1 MKSYIFKVGVSIV
14 LDDQTHRIVHLTADG
29 LAHLTAVS
37 NGAIT
42 VTSTA
47 ELQRQYQSGRLRF
60 LGEPMNI
67 GDPVHSRL
75 GRPLSTFS
83 NLVREKALR
92 KKKYLDMLLAR
103 GPIVSTPSV
112 LTPLIQD
119 CAAELNDP
127 HPPSAISV
135 YRWAR
140 RVSQAD
146 GDNRALIDRFDR
158 RGTGSRLPL
167 SSLNFLQQSI
177 DSVYMTRER
186 TSTADVYAD
195 LRYRIDCENE
205 FRGEGE
211 KVPMPS
217 FSTVHRAIRSL
228 DAYDV
233 TVHRRGKRVANIN
246 FRTSGAGVHIEQI
259 LERVEIDHSPLDLFV
274 IDERTNLPLGRPTVT
289 VALDRYS
296 RMPVGMHVGFQ
307 GPSVH
312 AVLRCLRHAIVPKAD
327 LRDRY
332 PDLQHDWPCHGKIRE
347 LVCDNG
353 LEFHSDELKRVA
365 FELGMIVTFCPKRQP
380 WFKGAV
386 ERFLKTL
393 NFQFAHALPG
403 TSFARWFHREDYDP
417 QEQALITYD
426 QLVHVLTRWIVDVYA
441 HSLHRGL
448 KTTPYEKWV
457 VGATRFPP
465 VLPSSIEDVD
475 ITIGETYTRTLSHQ
489 GIELDNLRYNDPALL
504 QIRSKHGPRVKVDVI
519 SYFDDVSRIAVIDP
533 ATKIPVIVPALDQAY
548 ANGLTREQHRL
559 LCARARE
566 TGKGLVDQSALALAK
581 SEIRM
586 LVSEFALS
594 KSQRKRQRSAAWRGI
609 GTEAADIFAT
619 TSDKTARAKPKP
631 HVEEQPRAVPVSEL
645 PKLVGLLL
653 DGHPDGKVPHD

>member
-1 MKSYIFKVGVSIV
+1 MKNYIFKVGVSIV
-14 LDDQTHRIVHLTADG
+14 LDDQPHRIVHLTADG
-29 LAHLTAVS
+29 LAHLIAVS
-37 NGAIT
+37 NGALT

-60 LGEPMNI
+60 LDEPTNI
-67 GDPVHSRL
+67 ADPSPSRL
-75 GRPLSTFS
+75 GRPLSTFP
-83 NLVREKALR
+83 NRVRENALR
-92 KKKYLDMLLAR
+92 KKRYLDMLLAS
-103 GPIVSTPSV
+103 GPIVSTPAV
-112 LTPLIQD
+112 LTPLIQE
-119 CAAELNDP
+119 CAQELNDP
-127 HPPSAISV
+127 YPPSAISV

-140 RVSQAD
+140 SVSRAE
-146 GDNRALIDRFDR
+146 GDNRVLIDRFDR
-158 RGTGSRLPL
+158 RGGGGSRLPIA
-167 SSLNFLQQSI
+167 SLNLLQQSI
-177 DSVYMTRER
+177 DSIYMARER
-186 TSTADVYAD
+186 GSVTDVCAD
-195 LRYRIDCENE
+195 LRYRIDRENE
-205 FRGEGE
+205 FRSESD
-211 KVPMPS
+211 KVRMPS
-217 FSTVHRAIRSL
+217 LATVYRAIRYL
-228 DAYDV
+228 DAFDV
-233 TVHRRGKRVANIN
+233 EVARRGKRIANIT
-246 FRTSGAGVHIEQI
+246 FRTSGRGVHVEQI

-274 IDERTNLPLGRPTVT
+274 IDERTKLPLGRPTVT
-289 VALDRYS
+289 IALDRYS

-312 AVLRCLRHAIVPKAD
+312 AVLRCLRHAIIPKAD
-327 LRDRY
+327 LRARY

-365 FELGMIVTFCPKRQP
+365 FELGMIVTFCPKRKP

-426 QLVHVLTRWIVDVYA
+426 QLLHVLTRWIVDVYA
-441 HSLHRGL
+441 HSLHRGID
-448 KTTPYEKWV
+448 TTPHEKWV
-457 VGATRFPP
+457 TGATRFPP
-465 VLPSSIEDVD
+465 VLPPSIEDVD
-475 ITIGETYTRTLSHQ
+475 ITIGETHTRTLSHH

-504 QIRSKHGPRVKVDVI
+504 QIRSKHGPRVAVDVI

-533 ATKIPVIVPALDQAY
+533 DTKIPVIVPALDREY

-566 TGKGLVDQSALALAK
+566 TGKGLVDQSALAQAK

-594 KSQRKRQRSAAWRGI
+594 KSQRKRQKSAAWRGI

-619 TSDKTARAKPKP
+619 STDKTARGKPEP
-631 HVEEQPRAVPVSEL
+631 HIEKQSAVPVSEL

-653 DGHPDGKVPHD
+653 DGSSNGKVST

>member
-1 MKSYIFKVGVSIV
+1 MTSYIFKVGVSVV
-14 LDDQTHRIVHLTADG
+14 LGDQPHRLVHLATDG
-29 LAHLTAVS
+29 QVHLSAVS

-42 VTSTA
+42 VTSTS

-60 LGEPMNI
+60 LNEVPDI
-67 GDPVHSRL
+67 GDSAHSRL
-75 GRPLSTFS
+75 GRPLSTFP
-83 NLVREKALR
+83 NHVREKAIR
-92 KKKYLDMLLAR
+92 KKKYLDMLLVH
-103 GPIVSTPSV
+103 GPIVSTPAA
-112 LTPLIQD
+112 LTPLIQE
-119 CAAELNDP
+119 CAREMNDP

-140 RVSQAD
+140 RVSRAG
-146 GDNRALIDRFDR
+146 GDNRALIDRLDR
-158 RGTGSRLPL
+158 QGGGSRLPL
-167 SSLNFLQQSI
+167 SSLNLLQQSI
-177 DSVYMTRER
+177 DSIYMAGER
-186 TSTADVYAD
+186 GSVTDVYAD
-195 LRYRIDCENE
+195 LRYRVDRENE
-205 FRGEGE
+205 FRSENE

-217 FSTVHRAIRSL
+217 LATVYRAICSL
-228 DAYDV
+228 DAFDV
-233 TVHRRGKRVANIN
+233 TAARRGKRIANIE
-246 FRTSGAGVHIEQI
+246 FRTSGLGVHVEQI

-289 VALDRYS
+289 IALDRYS

-312 AVLRCLRHAIVPKAD
+312 AVLRCLRHAVVPKAD

-426 QLVHVLTRWIVDVYA
+426 QLLHVLTRWIVDVYA
-441 HSLHRGL
+441 HSLHRGI
-448 KTTPYEKWV
+448 KTTPHQKWV
-457 VGATRFPP
+457 TGATRFPP
-465 VLPSSIEDVD
+465 VLPSSIEDID
-475 ITIGETYTRTLSHQ
+475 ITIGETHTRTLSHQ
-489 GIELDNLRYNDPALL
+489 GIELDNLRYNAPALL
-504 QIRSKHGPRVKVDVI
+504 QIRGKHGSRVKVDVI

-533 ATKIPVIVPALDQAY
+533 DTKIPIIVPALDQEY
-548 ANGLTREQHRL
+548 ADGLTREQHRL

-581 SEIRM
+581 SEIRV
-586 LVSEFALS
+586 LVSEFAVS
-594 KSQRKRQRSAAWRGI
+594 KSQRKRQRSAALRGI
-609 GTEAADIFAT
+609 GTEAADIFALST
-619 TSDKTARAKPKP
+619 DKPGRTKPRP
-631 HVEEQPRAVPVSEL
+631 HIEKQPPAVPVSEL

-653 DGHPDGKVPHD
+653 DGSPNRKVAS

>member
-1 MKSYIFKVGVSIV
+1 MKNYIFKVGVSIEV
-14 LDDQTHRIVHLTADG
+14 DDQDHRIVYLTAEGLVHLTA
-29 LAHLTAVS
+29 AAT
-37 NGAIT
+37 GALT
-42 VTSTA
+42 VTSTT

-60 LGEPMNI
+60 LDEATNV
-67 GDPVHSRL
+67 GDPASSRP
-75 GRPLSTFS
+75 GRPLSTFPD
-83 NLVREKALR
+83 LVQGKALR
-92 KKKYLDMLLAR
+92 KRKYLDMLLAR
-103 GPIVSTPSV
+103 GPIVSTPTV
-112 LTPLIQD
+112 LAPLIRE
-119 CAAELNDP
+119 CARELNDP
-127 HPPSAISV
+127 HPPSPISV

-140 RVSQAD
+140 SVSRAG

-158 RGTGSRLPL
+158 RGGGSRLPL
-167 SSLNFLQQSI
+167 PSLSLLQQSI
-177 DSVYMTRER
+177 DSIYMARER
-186 TSTADVYAD
+186 GSVTDVYAD
-195 LRYRIDCENE
+195 LRYRVDRENE
-205 FRGEGE
+205 FRSESE

-217 FSTVHRAIRSL
+217 LATVYRAICSL
-228 DAYDV
+228 DSFDV
-233 TVHRRGKRVANIN
+233 TAARRGKRIAKIK
-246 FRTSGAGVHIEQI
+246 FRTSGLGVHVEQI

-289 VALDRYS
+289 IALDRYS

-332 PDLQHDWPCHGKIRE
+332 PDLQNDWPCHGKIRE

-353 LEFHSDELKRVA
+353 QEFHSDELKKVA

-426 QLVHVLTRWIVDVYA
+426 QLLHVLTRWIVDIYA
-441 HSLHRGL
+441 RSLHRGIN
-448 KTTPYEKWV
+448 TTPHEKWLA
-457 VGATRFPP
+457 GAARFPP
-465 VLPSSIEDVD
+465 VLPSSIEDID
-475 ITIGETYTRTLSHQ
+475 ITIGETHIRTLSHQ
-489 GIELDNLRYNDPALL
+489 GIELDNLRYNDLALL
-504 QIRSKHGPRVKVDVI
+504 QIRSKHGPRVKVDII

-533 ATKIPVIVPALDQAY
+533 DTKIPIIVSALDQEY
-548 ANGLTREQHRL
+548 ASGLTREQHRL

-566 TGKGLVDQSALALAK
+566 TGKGIVDQSALARAK
-581 SEIRM
+581 AEIRT

-594 KSQRKRQRSAAWRGI
+594 KSQRKRQKSAAWRGI
-609 GTEAADIFAT
+609 GTEAVDIFAT
-619 TSDKTARAKPKP
+619 SASKTTRTKP
-631 HVEEQPRAVPVSEL
+631 ESRIEQPSAMPVSEL
-645 PKLVGLLL
+645 PKLAGLLL
-653 DGHPDGKVPHD
+653 NGPADGR

>member
-1 MKSYIFKVGVSIV
+1 MKNYIFKVGVAIV
-14 LDDQTHRIVHLTADG
+14 LDEQAHRVVHLMADG
-29 LAHLTAVS
+29 LVHLTAVS
-37 NGAIT
+37 SGAIT
-42 VTSTA
+42 VTSTT

-60 LGEPMNI
+60 LDDAVSISNPA
-67 GDPVHSRL
+67 HSRL
-75 GRPLSTFS
+75 GRPLSTFPD
-83 NLVREKALR
+83 LVRGKALR

-103 GPIVSTPSV
+103 GPIVSTPTV
-112 LTPLIQD
+112 LTPLIQE
-119 CAAELNDP
+119 CARELNDP

-140 RVSQAD
+140 SVSRAG

-158 RGTGSRLPL
+158 RGGGSRLPL
-167 SSLNFLQQSI
+167 PSLNLLQQSI
-177 DSVYMTRER
+177 DSIYMAREPGSV
-186 TSTADVYAD
+186 TDLYAD
-195 LRYRIDCENE
+195 LRYRVDRENE
-205 FRGEGE
+205 FRSENE

-217 FSTVHRAIRSL
+217 LATVYRAIRSL
-228 DAYDV
+228 DAFDA
-233 TVHRRGKRVANIN
+233 TVARRGKRIAKIQ
-246 FRTSGAGVHIEQI
+246 FRTSGLGVHVEQI

-289 VALDRYS
+289 IALDRYS

-347 LVCDNG
+347 FVCDNG

-426 QLVHVLTRWIVDVYA
+426 QLLHVLTRWIVDVYA
-441 HSLHRGL
+441 HSLHRGI
-448 KTTPYEKWV
+448 KTTPHEKWV
-457 VGATRFPP
+457 TGVARFPP
-465 VLPSSIEDVD
+465 VLPSSIEDID
-475 ITIGETYTRTLSHQ
+475 ITIGETHTRTLSHQ
-489 GIELDNLRYNDPALL
+489 GIELDNLRYNNPALL
-504 QIRSKHGPRVKVDVI
+504 QIRSRHGPRVKVDVI

-533 ATKIPVIVPALDQAY
+533 ETKIPVIVSALDQEY
-548 ANGLTREQHRL
+548 TSGLTREQHRL

-566 TGKGLVDQSALALAK
+566 TGKGLVDQSALAQAK
-581 SEIRM
+581 TEIRM

-594 KSQRKRQRSAAWRGI
+594 KSQRKRQKSAAWRGI

-619 TSDKTARAKPKP
+619 STDKTARTKPEP
-631 HVEEQPRAVPVSEL
+631 RIEQPSAMPVSEL
-645 PKLVGLLL
+645 PKLAGLLL
-653 DGHPDGKVPHD
+653 NSPSDRKVTS

>member
-1 MKSYIFKVGVSIV
+1 MKNYIFKVGVSIV
-14 LDDQTHRIVHLTADG
+14 VDDQDHRIVHLTADG
-29 LAHLTAVS
+29 LAHLVAAST
-37 NGAIT
+37 GAIT
-42 VTSTA
+42 VTSTT
-47 ELQRQYQSGRLRF
+47 ELQKQYQSGHLRF
-60 LGEPMNI
+60 LNEATNI
-67 GDPVHSRL
+67 GDPAQSRL
-75 GRPLSTFS
+75 GRPLSTFPDR
-83 NLVREKALR
+83 VRGKALR
-92 KKKYLDMLLAR
+92 KKKYLDMLLVR
-103 GPIVSTPSV
+103 GPIVSTPAV
-112 LTPLIQD
+112 LAPLIQE
-119 CAAELNDP
+119 CARELNDS
-127 HPPSAISV
+127 HPPSPISV

-140 RVSQAD
+140 SVSRAG

-158 RGTGSRLPL
+158 RGGGSRLPL
-167 SSLNFLQQSI
+167 SSLNLLQQSI
-177 DSVYMTRER
+177 DSIYMTRER
-186 TSTADVYAD
+186 ASANDVYSD
-195 LRYRIDCENE
+195 LRYRVDRENE
-205 FRGEGE
+205 FRSERE

-217 FSTVHRAIRSL
+217 LSTVHRAIHSR

-233 TVHRRGKRVANIN
+233 SVHRRGKRVANIN
-246 FRTSGAGVHIEQI
+246 FRTSGAGVHVEQI

-312 AVLRCLRHAIVPKAD
+312 AVLRC
-327 LRDRY
+327 Y

-426 QLVHVLTRWIVDVYA
+426 QLLHVLTRWIVDVYA
-441 HSLHRGL
+441 HSLHRGI
-448 KTTPYEKWV
+448 KTTPHEKWV
-457 VGATRFPP
+457 TGAERFPP
-465 VLPSSIEDVD
+465 ALPSSIEDID
-475 ITIGETYTRTLSHQ
+475 ITIGETHTRTLSHQ

-519 SYFDDVSRIAVIDP
+519 SYFDDISRIAVIDP
-533 ATKIPVIVPALDQAY
+533 DTKIPFIVPALDQDY
-548 ANGLTREQHRL
+548 ATALTREQHRL

-566 TGKGLVDQSALALAK
+566 TGKGLVDQSALAQAK
-581 SEIRM
+581 SEIRA

-594 KSQRKRQRSAAWRGI
+594 KSQRQRQRSAAWRGI
-609 GTEAADIFAT
+609 GTEAADIFVAPT
-619 TSDKTARAKPKP
+619 ETARTKPETQRNKLFP
-631 HVEEQPRAVPVSEL
+631 AVPVSEL
-645 PKLVGLLL
+645 PKLTALLL
-653 DGHPDGKVPHD
+653 EGSPNGKVRP

>member
-14 LDDQTHRIVHLTADG
+14 LDGQAHRIVHLMADG
-29 LAHLTAVS
+29 PVHLSAAS
-37 NGAIT
+37 SGALT
-42 VTSTA
+42 VTSGT

-60 LGEPMNI
+60 LSEVPNI
-67 GDPVHSRL
+67 GDSAPSLL
-75 GRPLSTFS
+75 GRPLSTFP
-83 NLVREKALR
+83 NHVRERAIR

-103 GPIVSTPSV
+103 GPIVSTPTV
-112 LTPLIQD
+112 LTPLIQE
-119 CAAELNDP
+119 CARKLNDP
-127 HPPSAISV
+127 NPPSAISV

-140 RVSQAD
+140 RVSQAG
-146 GDNRALIDRFDR
+146 GDNRALIDRLDR
-158 RGTGSRLPL
+158 QGGGSRLPL
-167 SSLNFLQQSI
+167 QSLNLLQQSI
-177 DSVYMTRER
+177 DSIYMARER
-186 TSTADVYAD
+186 GSVTDVYAD
-195 LRYRIDCENE
+195 LRYRVDRENE
-205 FRGEGE
+205 FRSENE
-211 KVPMPS
+211 RVPMPS
-217 FSTVHRAIRSL
+217 LATVYRAICSL
-228 DAYDV
+228 DAFDV
-233 TVHRRGKRVANIN
+233 TTARRGKRIANIE
-246 FRTSGAGVHIEQI
+246 FRTSGLGVHVEQI

-289 VALDRYS
+289 IALDRYS

-312 AVLRCLRHAIVPKAD
+312 AVLRCLRNAVVPKAD

-417 QEQALITYD
+417 QEQAVITHD
-426 QLVHVLTRWIVDVYA
+426 QLLHVLTRWIVDVYA
-441 HSLHRGL
+441 HSLHRGIR
-448 KTTPYEKWV
+448 TTPHEKWV
-457 VGATRFPP
+457 DGATRFPP
-465 VLPSSIEDVD
+465 VLPPSIEDVD
-475 ITIGETYTRTLSHQ
+475 ITIGETHTRTLSHQ
-489 GIELDNLRYNDPALL
+489 GIELDNLRYNDPLLL
-504 QIRSKHGPRVKVDVI
+504 QIRGKHGPRVKVDVI

-533 ATKIPVIVPALDQAY
+533 DTNIPVIVPALDQEY
-548 ANGLTREQHRL
+548 ATGLTREQHRL

-581 SEIRM
+581 SEIRG

-594 KSQRKRQRSAAWRGI
+594 KSQRKRQKSAAWRGV
-609 GTEAADIFAT
+609 GTDAVDIFAL
-619 TSDKTARAKPKP
+619 SAGKPSRTKL
-631 HVEEQPRAVPVSEL
+631 EPRIEKQSPAVPVSEL
-645 PKLVGLLL
+645 PTLAGLLL
-653 DGHPDGKVPHD
+653 DGSPNGRLAP

>member
-1 MKSYIFKVGVSIV
+1 MKNYIFKVGVSIV
-14 LDDQTHRIVHLTADG
+14 LDDQAHRIVHLTADG
-29 LAHLTAVS
+29 LVHLTVAS
-37 NGAIT
+37 TGAIT
-42 VTSTA
+42 VTSTT

-60 LGEPMNI
+60 LDEATTI
-67 GDPVHSRL
+67 GDPTHSRL
-75 GRPLSTFS
+75 GRPLSTFPD
-83 NLVREKALR
+83 LVQGKALR

-103 GPIVSTPSV
+103 GPIVSTPAV
-112 LTPLIQD
+112 LAPLIQE
-119 CAAELNDP
+119 CARELNDS

-140 RVSQAD
+140 KVSRAD

-158 RGTGSRLPL
+158 RGGGSRLPL
-167 SSLNFLQQSI
+167 PSLNLLQQSI
-177 DSVYMTRER
+177 DSIYMARER
-186 TSTADVYAD
+186 SSVTDLYAD
-195 LRYRIDCENE
+195 LRYRVDRENE
-205 FRGEGE
+205 FRSENE

-217 FSTVHRAIRSL
+217 LATVYRAIRSL
-228 DAYDV
+228 DAFDV
-233 TVHRRGKRVANIN
+233 TVARRGKRIANIT
-246 FRTSGAGVHIEQI
+246 FRTSGLGVHVEQI

-289 VALDRYS
+289 IALDRYS

-327 LRDRY
+327 LRNRY

-365 FELGMIVTFCPKRQP
+365 LELGMIVTFCPKRQP

-403 TSFARWFHREDYDP
+403 TSFARWFHREDYDS

-426 QLVHVLTRWIVDVYA
+426 QLSHVLTRWIVDVYA
-441 HSLHRGL
+441 HSLHRGI
-448 KTTPYEKWV
+448 KTTPHEKWV
-457 VGATRFPP
+457 TGATRFPP
-465 VLPSSIEDVD
+465 VLPSSIEDID
-475 ITIGETYTRTLSHQ
+475 ITIGETHTRTLSHQ

-504 QIRSKHGPRVKVDVI
+504 QIRSKYGPRAKVDVI
-519 SYFDDVSRIAVIDP
+519 SYFDDVSRIAIIDP
-533 ATKIPVIVPALDQAY
+533 DTKIPVIVSALDQEY
-548 ANGLTREQHRL
+548 ASGLTREQHRL

-566 TGKGLVDQSALALAK
+566 TGKGLVDQSALAQAK
-581 SEIRM
+581 TEIRA

-594 KSQRKRQRSAAWRGI
+594 KSQRKRQKSAAWRGV
-609 GTEAADIFAT
+609 GTDAVDIFAT
-619 TSDKTARAKPKP
+619 SAGKTTRTKP
-631 HVEEQPRAVPVSEL
+631 EPRIERHSVVSVSEL
-645 PKLVGLLL
+645 PKLAGLLL
-653 DGHPDGKVPHD
+653 NGPPDGKVTP

>member
-1 MKSYIFKVGVSIV
+1 MTSYIFKVGVSVV
-14 LDDQTHRIVHLTADG
+14 LDGQSHRIAHLTADG
-29 LAHLTAVS
+29 LLHLLAES
-37 NGAIT
+37 NGAMT

-60 LGEPMNI
+60 GDEATNI
-67 GDPVHSRL
+67 GDAAHSPL
-75 GRPLSTFS
+75 GRPLSTFP

-92 KKKYLDMLLAR
+92 KKQYLDMLLAR
-103 GPIVSTPSV
+103 GPIVSSPAV
-112 LTPLIQD
+112 LVPLIQE
-119 CAAELNDP
+119 CARELNDP
-127 HPPSAISV
+127 HPPSPVSV

-140 RVSQAD
+140 RVSRAG

-158 RGTGSRLPL
+158 RGGGSRLPL
-167 SSLNFLQQSI
+167 PSLLLLQQSI
-177 DSVYMTRER
+177 DSIYMAREQVSV
-186 TSTADVYAD
+186 TDVHAD
-195 LRYRIDCENE
+195 LRYRIDRENE
-205 FRGEGE
+205 SRNDNE
-211 KVPMPS
+211 KIPMPS
-217 FSTVHRAIRSL
+217 LATVYRAIHSL
-228 DAYDV
+228 EAFDV
-233 TVHRRGKRVANIN
+233 TVARRGKRIANIE
-246 FRTSGAGVHIEQI
+246 FRTSGHGVHVEQI

-274 IDERTNLPLGRPTVT
+274 IDDRTNLPLGRPTVT
-289 VALDRYS
+289 IALDRYS

-312 AVLRCLRHAIVPKAD
+312 AVLRCLRHAIAPKAD

-417 QEQALITYD
+417 QEQALVTYD

-441 HSLHRGL
+441 HSLHRGI
-448 KTTPYEKWV
+448 KTTPHEKWV
-457 VGATRFPP
+457 TSAACFPP
-465 VLPSSIEDVD
+465 VLPSSVEDID
-475 ITIGETYTRTLSHQ
+475 IAIGETHTRTLSHQ

-504 QIRSKHGPRVKVDVI
+504 QIRRKHGPRIKVDI
-519 SYFDDVSRIAVIDP
+519 IAYFDDVSRIAVVDP
-533 ATKIPVIVPALDQAY
+533 DSKILVIVPALDQEY
-548 ANGLTREQHRL
+548 ARGLTREQHRL

-566 TGKGLVDQSALALAK
+566 TGKGLVDQSALARAK
-581 SEIRM
+581 GEIRT
-586 LVSEFALS
+586 LISAFALS
-594 KSQRKRQRSAAWRGI
+594 KSQRKRQKSAAWRGI
-609 GTEAADIFAT
+609 GTEAVDIFAT
-619 TSDKTARAKPKP
+619 SPPRTASTKVKSRSETLPA
-631 HVEEQPRAVPVSEL
+631 APVSEL
-645 PKLVGLLL
+645 PKLACLLL
-653 DGHPDGKVPHD
+653 DSPPRRKATP